1 MRTLNDKSHAHME
14 ERLRQSSGARGLV
27 KSGTRAQLLHLVRLC
42 RLLLC
47 HVTPVQST
55 RCPKTV
61 CLPLLTRTTSDGRRR
76 PAPLLWIWSMDM
88 VGLNR

>member
-1 MRTLNDKSHAHME
+1 MNL
-14 ERLRQSSGARGLV
+14 
-27 KSGTRAQLLHLVRLC
+27 GTRAQLLHLVRLC

-61 CLPLLTRTTSDGRRR
+61 CLPLLKRTTVDADLA
-76 PAPLLWIWSMDM
+76 PAPLVGLVLWIWSMDM